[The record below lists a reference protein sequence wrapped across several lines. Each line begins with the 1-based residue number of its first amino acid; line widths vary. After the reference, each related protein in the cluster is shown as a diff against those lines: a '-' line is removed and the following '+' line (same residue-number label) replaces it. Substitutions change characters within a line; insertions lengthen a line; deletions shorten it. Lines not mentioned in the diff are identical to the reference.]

1 MPYEIG
7 GKKIVMLLAL
17 SGLLSGLLT
26 CVYLPPDREEAG
38 LYCGVLFGFFFA
50 VPLAISGIL
59 GTGIISNLL
68 RVLGLI
74 AISAAAY
81 LLASF
86 IAIGIQMGFPQIV
99 PSNERWDMSTEEPA
113 SATALFIGGLI
124 GGLIVFTGLVFLSR
138 SEANKGTH
146 ARKIILGTL
155 LGGVLA
161 LIGWALRSSIGASTW
176 HLLHSFGLTPAWELS
191 PRQPFHGHYDIGQRS
206 RMYSLYI
213 VWQTG
218 VAAAAGFM
226 FRHTFEGKQ
235 HKSDSLQLFS
245 PRLRADQ

>member
-1 MPYEIG
+1 MT
-7 GKKIVMLLAL
+7 LLAL

-38 LYCGVLFGFFFA
+38 LYCGVVFGFFFA

-59 GTGIISNLL
+59 GTRIMSSLL
-68 RVLGLI
+68 RALGLI
-74 AISAAAY
+74 AISTAAY

-86 IAIGIQMGFPQIV
+86 MAIGIQMNFPQIV
-99 PSNERWDMSTEEPA
+99 PSNERWDMSTNEPA

-124 GGLIVFTGLVFLSR
+124 GGFLVFTGLVFLSR
-138 SEANKGTH
+138 PEANKRTY
-146 ARKIILGTL
+146 ARRIIVGTL

-161 LIGWALRSSIGASTW
+161 FVGWALRSSVGASTW
-176 HLLHSFGLTPAWELS
+176 HLLHSFGLTPTWELS
-191 PRQPFHGHYDIGQRS
+191 PREPFHSYYDIGQRS
-206 RMYSLYI
+206 RMYSVYI

-226 FRHTFEGKQ
+226 FRRTSEGKQ
-235 HKSDSLQLFS
+235 AKPDTLQLFS
-245 PRLRADQ
+245 A